1 MAFVVLNH
9 AMIWPL
15 RTGDGLTAFAYGT
28 CYWTVAGFAAV
39 TGYLAASKSAADP
52 IGFLKR
58 RGRQLL
64 GPWAMVAPV
73 YALAPFV
80 LPLVGLSF
88 PIELDRVPWLLSILL
103 GGGALW
109 FLPVLY
115 AASVIATLV
124 AQKTTSWLPLWVSL
138 GVYCA
143 TAALVRESPLAF
155 GHGTFWAVTPLYV
168 ASYWFGLKVA
178 GGWRPRVSYA
188 AWVLVF
194 LASLVLPGL
203 TSYFRTTLAMPWLAW
218 LTYAAGVP
226 GGMAAL
232 MLAIAT
238 TSVPG
243 RAGRAF
249 ARLGVD
255 SLGVYVLH
263 PLVLGPLMV
272 VLPAA
277 RTLPGAL
284 LGGSLAISVCYATVH
299 LYRMSRG
306 EPGADSMKNPG

>member
-15 RTGDGLTAFAYGT
+15 RSGDGLTAFAYGT

-39 TGYLAASKSAADP
+39 TGYLAAPKSAVDP
-52 IGFLKR
+52 VGFLKR

-64 GPWAMVAPV
+64 GPWAIAAPV

-88 PIELDRVPWLLSILL
+88 PIELDRGPWVLSIML

-124 AQKTTSWLPLWVSL
+124 ARRFAGWWPLWVSL
-138 GVYCA
+138 AVYA
-143 TAALVRESPLAF
+143 LTAALVRESPLAF

-168 ASYWFGLKVA
+168 ASYWFGLRVA
-178 GGWRPRVSYA
+178 AGWRPSWSRTAWACVFVSS
-188 AWVLVF
+188 
-194 LASLVLPGL
+194 LALPGL
-203 TSYFRTTLAMPWLAW
+203 TSYWRTTLAMPWLAW

-226 GGMAAL
+226 GGLAAL
-232 MLAIAT
+232 MLALET
-238 TSVPG
+238 TREPG
-243 RAGRAF
+243 RIGRAF

-255 SLGVYVLH
+255 SLGVYVVH

-272 VLPAA
+272 VLPGA

-284 LGGSLAISVCYATVH
+284 VGGSVAVSACYAAVH
-299 LYRMSRG
+299 LYRAKRT
-306 EPGADSMKNPG
+306 K